1 MVAKLGGL
9 ILFLGFAMLAASG
22 AQAAESVVLSAAAM
36 RMALAERPPEGYEP
50 GDSDKPTTFGTA
62 GEMFDAAVA
71 GKPFDVIILPP
82 ARLDVLAQRGI
93 VDARTIHPLGVMH
106 LAAAV
111 RHGSSHPDVATE
123 AQLRATLLATPSL
136 AVADPATGATTGIYL
151 AQLFEK
157 MGLAADLK
165 PRLKLYPDGQAAM
178 EAVAHGDVALAIGQA
193 SEAAPVAGL
202 DDLGPLPDSIQL
214 KTTYAAAIAA
224 HPVDRGMAE
233 RTMARLLSPSFRS
246 ILMQQGFTIVP

>member
-1 MVAKLGGL
+1 MVMKLGARVFVLGL
-9 ILFLGFAMLAASG
+9 MMLAPSRAD
-22 AQAAESVVLSAAAM
+22 AAESVVLSAAAM
-36 RMALAERPPEGYEP
+36 RMALAERPPEGYQP

-82 ARLDVLAQRGI
+82 ARLEVLAQRGV

-111 RHGSSHPDVATE
+111 RHGSTHPDVATE
-123 AQLRATLLATPSL
+123 SQLRTTLLTTPSL
-136 AVADPATGATTGIYL
+136 AIADPASGATTGIYL

-157 MGLAADLK
+157 LGVAADLK

-178 EAVAHGDVALAIGQA
+178 EAVAHGDVVLAIGQA
-193 SEAAPVAGL
+193 SEAAPVTGL

-233 RTMARLLSPSFRS
+233 RTMARLLSPSFRNV
-246 ILMQQGFTIVP
+246 LMQQGFTVAP